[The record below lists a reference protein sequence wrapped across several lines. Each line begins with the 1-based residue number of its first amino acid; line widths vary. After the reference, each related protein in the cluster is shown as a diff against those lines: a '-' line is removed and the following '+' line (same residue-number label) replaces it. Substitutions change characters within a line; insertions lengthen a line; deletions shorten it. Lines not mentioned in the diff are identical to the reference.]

1 MKPLIIGE
9 APSKNETT
17 PRPIEGRIGR
27 KLAKF
32 SSLTFEEFLETFDRV
47 NLLEVRQDTKEKGF
61 QFNAAEA
68 AVNAMRMINNMFDDG
83 RVVLLLGKR
92 VAHAFGAHADYFQ
105 VQHLGTKAHVYVVP
119 HPSGVNHYWNHS
131 DNCEKVRQFFA
142 RILHEIK

>member
-32 SSLTFEEFLETFDRV
+32 SILTFEEFLETFDRV

-68 AVNAMRMINNMFDDG
+68 SVNAMRMINNMFDDG
-83 RVVLLLGKR
+83 RVILLLGKR

-105 VQHLGTKAHVYVVP
+105 V
-119 HPSGVNHYWNHS
+119 
-131 DNCEKVRQFFA
+131 
-142 RILHEIK
+142 